1 MNEASPKSHNT
12 LTDNTRFFESLFLSQ
27 KTSLIGS
34 DYVCHQKMFI
44 KKCLSSTK
52 FTILI
57 YWSPVFTPTLIPC
70 HYH

>member
-12 LTDNTRFFESLFLSQ
+12 LTDNARFFESLFLSQ

-57 YWSPVFTPTLIPC
+57 
-70 HYH
+70 